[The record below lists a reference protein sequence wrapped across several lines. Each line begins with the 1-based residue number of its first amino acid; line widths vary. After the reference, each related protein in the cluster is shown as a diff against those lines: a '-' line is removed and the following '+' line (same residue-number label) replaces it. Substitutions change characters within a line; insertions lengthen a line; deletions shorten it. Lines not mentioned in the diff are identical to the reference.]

1 MFAITHG
8 FRRQFRGVALAL
20 AVGLGLGLTWAVPAA
35 AAPLPQF
42 YATASG
48 GTAQLNLSA
57 SILVAD
63 ADVGKLGNKYVAF
76 NFNQQWY
83 FHNGS
88 EWLLYTGGTVPAY
101 STAPL
106 FNQTIEIV
114 LGADM
119 RPLVGG
125 QLVTG
130 YGTSESDMLQ
140 NGKFRL
146 VYTVTENGPAQ
157 RAPVLLGRSG
167 DFAIL
172 AKTAISTV
180 PTSSVSGNIGV
191 SPAAASFITGFAL
204 IADPS
209 NVFAT
214 STQVVGGGKV
224 FAANYAVPSPTLLTT
239 SVLDMQAAYS
249 DAAGRVL
256 PEFLNLGSGNIG
268 GLTLA
273 PGLYNWGSTVLL
285 PANVEISGGPNDVWI
300 FQMSGD
306 LVMSAAK
313 RITLSGGAQAK
324 NIFWQVAGQVTI
336 GTTAHFEG
344 VVLSKTGITLQTGA
358 SLNGRAL
365 AQTMVALDSATLVPP
380 AP

>member
-1 MFAITHG
+1 MHAMTHSV
-8 FRRQFRGVALAL
+8 RHLFRGFALML
-20 AVGLGLGLTWAVPAA
+20 WLGLCWALPAT

-48 GTAQLNLSA
+48 GTAQLNLTA
-57 SILVAD
+57 TILVAD
-63 ADVGKLGNKYVAF
+63 ADVGKLGNSYVAF
-76 NFNQQWY
+76 ILNQQVY
-83 FHNGS
+83 FNNGS
-88 EWLLYTGGTVPAY
+88 QWLPYTGGTAPAY

-106 FNQTIEIV
+106 ASQTIEIV
-114 LGADM
+114 RGVDM

-125 QLVTG
+125 QLITG

-140 NGKFRL
+140 NSKFRL
-146 VYTVTENGPAQ
+146 VYTVTDNGPAQ
-157 RAPVLLGRSG
+157 RAPVLLGVSN

-180 PTSSVSGNIGV
+180 PTSSISGNIGV
-191 SPAAASFITGFAL
+191 SPAAASFVTGFAL
-204 IADPS
+204 VADPS
-209 NVFAT
+209 NTFAT

-224 FAANYAVPSPTLLTT
+224 FAANNAVPTPTTLTT
-239 SVLDMQAAYS
+239 AVLDMQAAYS
-249 DAAGRVL
+249 DAAGRVT
-256 PEFLNLGSGNIG
+256 PEYLNLGSGNLG

-285 PANVEISGGPNDVWI
+285 PTDLAIAGGPNDVWI

-306 LVMSAAK
+306 LLMSAAK
-313 RITLSGGAQAK
+313 RITLSGGALAK

-336 GTTAHFEG
+336 GANAHFEG
-344 VVLSKTGITLQTGA
+344 VVLSKTGITLQTGS

>member
-1 MFAITHG
+1 MFAMPHDVQRQPGGKSLMLVIG
-8 FRRQFRGVALAL
+8 F
-20 AVGLGLGLTWAVPAA
+20 GLVLTWATPASA
-35 AAPLPQF
+35 ARLPQF
-42 YATASG
+42 YATADG

-57 SILVAD
+57 STLVAD
-63 ADVGKLGNKYVAF
+63 ADLGKPGSSYVAF

-88 EWLLYTGGTVPAY
+88 GWSLYTGGTAPVY

-106 FNQTIEIV
+106 ASQTIEIV
-114 LGADM
+114 RGADM

-125 QLVTG
+125 QLYTG
-130 YGTSESDMLQ
+130 YGTSETDMVQ
-140 NGKFRL
+140 NTKFRM
-146 VYTVTENGPAQ
+146 VYTVTDNGPAQ
-157 RAPVLLGRSG
+157 RAPVLLGSSG
-167 DFAIL
+167 EFVIL

-180 PTSSVSGNIGV
+180 PASSISGHIGV
-191 SPAAASFITGFAL
+191 SPAAASYITGFAL
-204 IADPS
+204 IAEPG
-209 NVFAT
+209 NMFAT

-224 FAANYAVPSPTLLTT
+224 FAANYAVPVPTLLTT
-239 SVLDMQAAYS
+239 AVLDMQTAYT
-249 DAAGRVL
+249 DTAGRVT
-256 PEFLNLGSGNIG
+256 PEYLNLGSGNIG

-273 PGLYNWGSTVLL
+273 PGLYNWGSSVAV
-285 PANVEISGGPNDVWI
+285 PADVEIAGGVNDVWI

-306 LVMSAAK
+306 LVMAAGK

-324 NIFWQVAGQVTI
+324 NIFWQVAGQVLI

-344 VVLSKTGITLQTGA
+344 VVLSQTAITLQTGA

-365 AQTMVALDSATLVPP
+365 AQTMVALDSTTLVPP

>member
-1 MFAITHG
+1 MLAITNG
-8 FRRQFRGVALAL
+8 LSRQLRRLVLVFGW
-20 AVGLGLGLTWAVPAA
+20 GLGLAWAVPAA

-57 SILVAD
+57 TILVAD
-63 ADVGKLGNKYVAF
+63 TDVGKPGPRYVAF
-76 NFNQQWY
+76 GFNQQWY

-88 EWLLYTGGTVPAY
+88 EWQLYTGGTAPAY
-101 STAPL
+101 STLPL
-106 FNQTIEIV
+106 ASQTIEIV
-114 LGADM
+114 RNVDM
-119 RPLVGG
+119 RALVGG
-125 QLVTG
+125 QLFTG
-130 YGTSESDMLQ
+130 YGTSEADMLQ
-140 NGKFRL
+140 NAKFRL
-146 VYTVTENGPAQ
+146 VYTVTESGPAQ
-157 RAPVLLGRSG
+157 RAPVLLGSSG
-167 DFAIL
+167 DYAIL

-180 PTSSVSGNIGV
+180 PTSSVSGHMGV

-204 IADPS
+204 MADPS
-209 NVFAT
+209 NVFSA

-239 SVLDMQAAYS
+239 AVLDMQAAYT
-249 DAAGRVL
+249 DAAGRVT

-273 PGLYNWGSTVLL
+273 PGLYTWGSTVLL
-285 PANVEISGGPNDVWI
+285 PTDVEISGGANDVWI

-306 LVMSAAK
+306 LLMSAAK
-313 RITLSGGAQAK
+313 RVTLSGGAQAK

-344 VVLSKTGITLQTGA
+344 VVLSQTAITLQTGA

>member
-1 MFAITHG
+1 MFATLG
-8 FRRQFRGVALAL
+8 LSRWFRGLALAL
-20 AVGLGLGLTWAVPAA
+20 GMGLAWVMPIA

-57 SILVAD
+57 TLLVAD
-63 ADVGKLGNKYVAF
+63 ADVGKLGNSYVAF
-76 NFNQQWY
+76 YFNQQWFFY
-83 FHNGS
+83 DGAQ
-88 EWLLYTGGTVPAY
+88 WLLYTGGTAPVYA
-101 STAPL
+101 TAPL
-106 FNQTIEIV
+106 VSQTIEIV
-114 LGADM
+114 RAADM

-125 QLVTG
+125 QLITG
-130 YGTSESDMLQ
+130 YGTSEADMLQ
-140 NGKFRL
+140 NAKFRV
-146 VYTVTENGPAQ
+146 VYTVTENGPTQ
-157 RAPVLLGRSG
+157 RAPVLLASSG
-167 DFAIL
+167 EFVIL

-180 PTSSVSGNIGV
+180 PTSSISGHIGV

-204 IADPS
+204 VADPS
-209 NVFAT
+209 NVFST

-239 SVLDMQAAYS
+239 AVLDMQAAYT
-249 DAAGRVL
+249 DAAGRVT

-268 GLTLA
+268 GLTLT

-285 PANVEISGGPNDVWI
+285 PADVEISGGPNDVWI

-313 RITLSGGAQAK
+313 RITLSGGALAK

-344 VVLSKTGITLQTGA
+344 VVLSQTAIVLQTGA

-365 AQTMVALDSATLVPP
+365 AQSMVALDRATLVPP
-380 AP
+380 AR

>member
-1 MFAITHG
+1 MFSITHG
-8 FRRQFRGVALAL
+8 FRRHLRGLAL
-20 AVGLGLGLTWAVPAA
+20 VFWLGLAWAAPAA
-35 AAPLPQF
+35 AAMLPQF

-48 GTAQLNLSA
+48 GTAQLSLSA

-63 ADVGKLGNKYVAF
+63 ADVGKLGNSYVAF
-76 NFNQQWY
+76 YFNQQFY
-83 FHNGS
+83 FYDGTQ
-88 EWLLYTGGTVPAY
+88 WLLYIGGTAPAY
-101 STAPL
+101 STGPL
-106 FNQTIEIV
+106 VNRVVNIV
-114 LGADM
+114 QGADM
-119 RPLVGG
+119 RSLVGG
-125 QLVTG
+125 QLITG
-130 YGTSESDMLQ
+130 YGSSQDDMLQ
-140 NGKFRL
+140 TGKFRV

-157 RAPVLLGRSG
+157 RAPVLLGSSG
-167 DFAIL
+167 EFAIL

-224 FAANYAVPSPTLLTT
+224 YAANYAVPSPTRLTT

-249 DAAGRVL
+249 DAAGRVT

-273 PGLYNWGSTVLL
+273 PGLYQWGSTVLL
-285 PANVEISGGPNDVWI
+285 PANVEIAGGPNDVWI

-344 VVLSKTGITLQTGA
+344 VVLSQTAIILQTGA

-365 AQTMVALDSATLVPP
+365 AQTMVALDSATVVPP